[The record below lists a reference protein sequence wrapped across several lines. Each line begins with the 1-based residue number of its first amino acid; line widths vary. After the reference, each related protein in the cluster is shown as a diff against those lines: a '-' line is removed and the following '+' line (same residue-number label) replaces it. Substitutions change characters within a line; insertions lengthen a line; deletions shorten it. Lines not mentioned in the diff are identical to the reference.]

1 LAKGAGIQVD
11 VVFPLLTLLAWLER
25 LGGLGLIL
33 LGLAD
38 NSPVP
43 LPGSMDVLTI
53 LLSAHQRSWWPY
65 YASMAT
71 LGSIL
76 GGYLSY
82 ALGREGGKEAL
93 EKRLSRERAR
103 KLFDGF
109 EKRAFLALFLPALL
123 PPPAPYTP
131 FLLAAG
137 ALDYPRRKFLAV
149 VALARALRYFTFAF
163 LASRYGREILGF
175 LARYQEPILWG
186 LVGVGVVAGIGGL
199 VYLLRRKRQGKPM
212 APKKKRRENTKAA

>member
-1 LAKGAGIQVD
+1 VF
-11 VVFPLLTLLAWLER
+11 FPLLTLLAWLER

-53 LLSAHQRSWWPY
+53 ILSAHQRNWWPY

-71 LGSIL
+71 VGSVI

-82 ALGREGGKEAL
+82 ALGREGGKESL
-93 EKRLSRERAR
+93 EKKLSPQRVQ
-103 KLFDGF
+103 KLYSGF
-109 EKRAFLALFLPALL
+109 EKHAFWTLFLPALL
-123 PPPAPYTP
+123 PPPMPYTP

-137 ALDYPRRKFLAV
+137 ALDYPRRKFLTV
-149 VALARALRYFTFAF
+149 VALARAMRYFVAAF
-163 LASRYGREILGF
+163 LASLYGRQILAF
-175 LARYQEPILWG
+175 LTRYHQPLLWT
-186 LVGVGVVAGIGGL
+186 LVGLAVAGGISGL
-199 VYLLRRKRQGKPM
+199 IYLRRRKRRRQTASVKNKTDAKSKM
-212 APKKKRRENTKAA
+212 A